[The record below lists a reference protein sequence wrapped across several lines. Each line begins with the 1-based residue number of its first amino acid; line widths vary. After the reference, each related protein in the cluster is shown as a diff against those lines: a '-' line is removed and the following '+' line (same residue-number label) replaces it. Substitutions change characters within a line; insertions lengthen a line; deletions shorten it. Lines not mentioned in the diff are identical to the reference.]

1 MSPHEAY
8 PHQVDSEVIV
18 HQTHISIVF
27 LAGEFAYKV
36 KKPIKTDFL
45 DYSTLELRRHY
56 CEEEMRLNSRYGSDL
71 YLGVVAIR
79 QTAAGLLVD
88 ESNTDDRTDLVDLTE
103 SSSPTVPTDLNQHI
117 VEYAVKMR
125 RFPAGALLSERLDS
139 GRLTTGEVIQLA
151 DIVASFHRT
160 AAVCDPDFAAAWPDF
175 LVKNIDQIV
184 SDISS
189 QVDRETAVNLK
200 VLHQWSDDF
209 LSVHLS
215 TLAARGDAGFI
226 RECHGDL
233 HLRNVVHWDDRL
245 TPFDGIEFNE
255 QLRWIDVLSDAAFLT
270 MDFAAHGHLNL
281 SHSFMNAY
289 LERAGDYDSLVLLR
303 WFLMYRSL
311 VRAFA
316 ASIRLRQ
323 GGLTSDDIEA
333 AQRDICD
340 HIQLARRFTQS
351 EEPRL
356 WITHGFS
363 GSGKTTLSENVIER
377 HDAFRLRSDIERKR
391 IFGLLPSERPSVELQ
406 AKMYNDDASEKT
418 YGRLEELA
426 SKILRAGY
434 GVIIDATFLKRHD
447 RDRFHDLAKQAGVAF
462 AILDCQADEST
473 LRQRIADRLARND
486 DASDA
491 DLKVLDC
498 QLRGQQPLT
507 ESEREYVVEIPDLVK
522 IAERL

>member
-1 MSPHEAY
+1 MNLSELVTGMSQPDAFPHMI
-8 PHQVDSEVIV
+8 DGEVIV

-45 DYSTLELRRHY
+45 DYRTLELRRHY
-56 CEEEMRLNSRYGSDL
+56 CEEEMRLNSRYGGDL

-79 QTAAGLLVD
+79 QTADGLMLD
-88 ESNTDDRTDLVDLTE
+88 QSNTDDRTDV
-103 SSSPTVPTDLNQHI
+103 

-125 RFPAGALLSERLDS
+125 RFPVGALLSERLDS
-139 GRLTTGEVIQLA
+139 GRLTTGEVIELA

-160 AAVCDPDFAAAWPDF
+160 ATVCDPDFAAAWPDF
-175 LVKNIDQIV
+175 LVNNSHQII

-189 QVDRETAVNLK
+189 RVDRETVVNLN
-200 VLHQWSDDF
+200 VLHEWSDNF
-209 LSVHLS
+209 FSKHLP
-215 TLAARGDAGFI
+215 TLAARADAGFI

-233 HLRNVVHWDDRL
+233 HLQNVVHWGDRL
-245 TPFDGIEFNE
+245 IPFDGIEFNE

-270 MDFAAHGHLNL
+270 MDFAAHGQLNL
-281 SHSFMNAY
+281 SRSFMNAY
-289 LERAGDYDSLVLLR
+289 LEWTGDYDSLVLLR

-316 ASIRLRQ
+316 ASLRSRQ

-340 HIQLARRFTQS
+340 HTQLAHRFTQS
-351 EEPRL
+351 EEQRL

-391 IFGLLPSERPSVELQ
+391 LFGLQPDQRPSIELQ

-418 YGRLEELA
+418 YGRLEDLA
-426 SKILRAGY
+426 SNILRAGY
-434 GVIIDATFLKRHD
+434 GVIIDATFLKRRD
-447 RDRFHDLAKQAGVAF
+447 RDRFHELAKQEGVAF
-462 AILDCQADEST
+462 SILDCQADEST

-498 QLRGQQPLT
+498 QFKGQQPLT
-507 ESEREYVVEIPDLVK
+507 AAEREYVVEIPDLVK